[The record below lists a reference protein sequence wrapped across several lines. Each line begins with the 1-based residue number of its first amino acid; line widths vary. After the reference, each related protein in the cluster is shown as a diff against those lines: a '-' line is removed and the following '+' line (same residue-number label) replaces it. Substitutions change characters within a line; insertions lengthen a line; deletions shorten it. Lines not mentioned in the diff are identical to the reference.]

1 MGIPSFYKHLIQSI
15 TGLVVKTRRTPP
27 AVFALDLNCAI
38 YHCVKK
44 LQDRVPYTHDQ
55 RLQWETLLIE
65 TVLAYIKQM
74 TTIVAPTATTYIAV
88 DGVAPMAKIKQ
99 QRMRRFKSALTAEE
113 EAKIRA
119 AARGVAYV
127 ATPRWDTNAITPGT
141 AFMDALGAALWAYAA
156 AAPFGCIVVSPA
168 DEAGEGE
175 QKIMA
180 YLRSVKPPTA
190 VVYGLDADLIV
201 LALLMNATT
210 GTQVDLFREELE
222 FGGVK
227 TTLDIEQFLY
237 MDMMRLGEV
246 LYEAWARSG
255 SSKSAFL
262 CDFVALMNLLGND
275 FVPHGMG
282 LKIRDEGIETLL
294 GLYKH
299 TLKAPLLSSPSTY
312 NRAGLIELFTHLAP
326 LESAAIHRSVK
337 KKLVSRVGMSTR
349 GGPEEIALA
358 EYNDLPVKWAAD
370 ACLLRANGS
379 LRADWTTVYD
389 RIALDGANVD
399 KAVVTYLDA
408 LAWTL
413 AYYAGEPVDL
423 WWYYPWFHPPR
434 AASIKAVL
442 EAADTPLMPPATLRS
457 PLTPVEQLAMVLPT
471 SSFHLLPVECAKL
484 PKIYPFAWPHTWRLH
499 SFGRRFLWE
508 CEPLI
513 PLIQPAQIKNWLEEV
528 YEAV

>member
-1 MGIPSFYKHLIQSI
+1 MIQSI
-15 TGLVVKTRRTPP
+15 TGLVAKTRMTPP

-38 YHCVKK
+38 YHCVKR
-44 LQDRVPYTHDQ
+44 LQDRFPFAPDQ
-55 RLQWETLLIE
+55 RLQWETRLIE

-74 TTIVAPTATTYIAV
+74 TVIVAPTTATYIAV

-99 QRMRRFKSALTAEE
+99 QRMRRFKSAVAAEE
-113 EAKIRA
+113 EAQIRA
-119 AARGVAYV
+119 AASRVAYV
-127 ATPRWDTNAITPGT
+127 AKPRWDTNAITPGT
-141 AFMDALGAALWAYAA
+141 AFMGALGSALRAYAA
-156 AAPFGCIVVSPA
+156 AAPAGRVVVSPA

-180 YLRSVKPPTA
+180 WLRSVKPASA

-201 LALLMNATT
+201 LALHMNATT
-210 GTQVDLFREELE
+210 ETQVDLFREELE
-222 FGGVK
+222 FGGAGGIK
-227 TTLDIEQFLY
+227 TTLDVEQFLY
-237 MDMMRLGEV
+237 MDMARLGDV
-246 LYEAWARSG
+246 LFDAWGRDG
-255 SSKSAFL
+255 STKPAFL
-262 CDFVALMNLLGND
+262 CDFIALMNLLGND

-299 TLKAPLLSSPSTY
+299 TLKAPLLSGPSVY
-312 NRAGLIELFTHLAP
+312 NRAGLVELFTHLTP
-326 LESAAIHRSVK
+326 LESAAIQRSVK
-337 KKLVSRVGMSTR
+337 KKLDSRIGGSAR

-358 EYNDLPVKWAAD
+358 EYNDLPVRWAAD
-370 ACLLRANGS
+370 ACLLRADGS
-379 LRADWTTVYD
+379 LKPDWATVYD
-389 RIALDGANVD
+389 REALSGADVK
-399 KAVVTYLDA
+399 KAGEAYLDA

-434 AASIKAVL
+434 AATIKAVL
-442 EAADTPLMPPATLRS
+442 EAADTPLVAPKTRRS

-471 SSFHLLPVECAKL
+471 RSFHLLPAECAKL
-484 PKIYPFAWPHTWRLH
+484 PAAHPYAWPHTWGLH

-513 PLIQPAQIKNWLEEV
+513 PLIQPAQMKNWLEEV
-528 YEAV
+528 YEAS